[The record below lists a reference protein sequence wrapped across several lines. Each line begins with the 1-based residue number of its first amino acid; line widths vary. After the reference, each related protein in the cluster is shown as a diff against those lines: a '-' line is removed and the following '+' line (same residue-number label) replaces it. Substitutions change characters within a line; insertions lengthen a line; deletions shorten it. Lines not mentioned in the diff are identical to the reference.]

1 MKKLPA
7 IITLLGASVF
17 AAACSPLA
25 PDDPVPPT
33 HASPSPLAP
42 DFAGID
48 HWINSPALKMSD
60 LRGKVVLV
68 EFWTYSCINCAR
80 VAPHVKQWH
89 ERYRDQGLVVVGVHT
104 PEYGYEKQLGN
115 VQEAVRQFGITC
127 PVAMDNG
134 YATWNA
140 YGNRFWPALYL
151 IDQEGRIVYQHLGEG
166 EYAQTEAKIRSL
178 LMGRG

>member
-1 MKKLPA
+1 MKNLPA

-17 AAACSPLA
+17 AAACSPLV
-25 PDDPVPPT
+25 PEDPVPPN

-48 HWINSPALKMSD
+48 HSINSPALKIGD
-60 LRGKVVLV
+60 LRGRVVLV
-68 EFWTYSCINCAR
+68 VWTYSCINCAR
-80 VAPHVKQWH
+80 VMLHVKQWH
-89 ERYRDQGLVVVGVHT
+89 ERYRDQGLVVVGLHT
-104 PEYGYEKQLGN
+104 PEYGYEKQRGN
-115 VQEAVRQFGITC
+115 VQDAVKQFGIRY

-151 IDQEGRIVYQHLGEG
+151 IDQGGRIVY
-166 EYAQTEAKIRSL
+166 
-178 LMGRG
+178 